1 MPRAYSVSGM
11 REMTG
16 VYVVAPS
23 RNDDLA
29 DLRSLEDAL
38 QIEHIKARLLGRVKC
53 PARAL
58 RMLTPLGARVR
69 LVAELE

>member
-29 DLRSLEDAL
+29 DLCSLEAEDAL
-38 QIEHIKARLLGRVKC
+38 QIEHTKARLLGRVK
-53 PARAL
+53 
-58 RMLTPLGARVR
+58 
-69 LVAELE
+69 